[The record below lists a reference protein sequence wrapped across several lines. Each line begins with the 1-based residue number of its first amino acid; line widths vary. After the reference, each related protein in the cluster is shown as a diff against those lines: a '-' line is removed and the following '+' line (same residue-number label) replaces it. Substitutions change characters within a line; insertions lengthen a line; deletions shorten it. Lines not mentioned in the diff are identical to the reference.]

1 MVRKR
6 NNQSRE
12 DAEPLFRVLEEKPPK
27 RRKNVPV
34 RPTPEELATLHERK
48 SRFGYKSLSKYLIE
62 RGLLEGEMIAIV
74 DRRKIDRLLYE
85 LRKMGISINQIARR
99 LNTGHRSISQ
109 EALDRAAT
117 QVSQILEEIS
127 GAIIK

>member
-1 MVRKR
+1 MPRKR
-6 NNQSRE
+6 SNQSTAE
-12 DAEPLFRVLEEKPPK
+12 TEPLFKALEQKPPR

-34 RPTPEELATLHERK
+34 RPTSEELAMLHERK

-62 RGLLEGEMIAIV
+62 RGLLEGEMVAIV

-85 LRKMGISINQIARR
+85 LRKMGVSINQIARR
-99 LNTGHRSISQ
+99 LNMGSRSISQ
-109 EALDRAAT
+109 ETLDRTAA
-117 QVSQILEEIS
+117 QASQILEEIS